1 MDREQSRLKIEED
14 RNTMENKEENGT
26 LKLKMEKISLILDRD
41 LMKK

>member
-14 RNTMENKEENGT
+14 RNTMENKEENAT